1 MGLKLSPALQRSQST
16 DEEVGKEGEGFCRQ
30 TFSRNKGSPQ
40 DLKQTSTYGELRILQ
55 QGVKGTQS
63 SFERWRQGRTRFCAT
78 LDFPSFRHME
88 AIEGS
93 EEGGWIRLMLGNRL

>member
-1 MGLKLSPALQRSQST
+1 MQK
-16 DEEVGKEGEGFCRQ
+16 

-55 QGVKGTQS
+55 QGVKGTQD

-78 LDFPSFRHME
+78 LDFPSFGHME

-93 EEGGWIRLMLGNRL
+93 EEGSVDQTYTGKQTLAHELRFFVS